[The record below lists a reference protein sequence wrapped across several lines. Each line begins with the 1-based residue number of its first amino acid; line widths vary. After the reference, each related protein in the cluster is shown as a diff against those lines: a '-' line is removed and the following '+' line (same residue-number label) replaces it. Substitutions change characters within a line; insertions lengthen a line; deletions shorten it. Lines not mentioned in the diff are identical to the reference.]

1 VDGYTSTT
9 GGKVYKPSNKID
21 FGEQNMKVQ
30 TYIETFVNLVRQ
42 EANIKHSKKKN
53 SYTIYLNKVVV
64 IRTEPKYVTIQVG
77 ETSFRIP
84 KKYVNSIIGTRIAAL
99 MYTYRED
106 GKSTLMLL
114 QEPCK
119 LVLYNDRG
127 KLVIG
132 AYKYRVRKK

>member
-1 VDGYTSTT
+1 VGGYTSTT

-21 FGEQNMKVQ
+21 FGEQNMNAQ

-42 EANIKHSKKKN
+42 EANVKYSKKKN
-53 SYTIYLNKVVV
+53 SYAIYLSTVI

-84 KKYVNSIIGTRIAAL
+84 KRFVNSIIGTRITAL
-99 MYTYRED
+99 TYTYRED
-106 GKSTLMLL
+106 GKSALMVL
-114 QEPCK
+114 QQPCK